1 RPAVRRPGRRHLRR
15 AGGVGDA
22 RVHPAAETVLP
33 GGARGRRV
41 TVKLRRREGRNQHPE
56 RSLPERHAPGLEA
69 RGDAR
74 SRAGPGRAG
83 RPRRRPGR
91 GRARRRGRT
100 AHCPR
105 AGRSRGPRSGAAT
118 RGAQEPVP
126 PGARFPGPGH
136 GPGWRI
142 AAERGA
148 EAAPAR
154 LGHRDLPR
162 PRRAARPALSVTPLA
177 APAAMQPARSVRGI
191 VAMLLAVGFFSLMD
205 GGLKHLAGH
214 YPPLQV
220 AALRGLSALPLVTAW
235 VLLSGRFHTLWRVRW
250 GLHLLRA
257 VLSVGMLAAFA
268 YGLDRMPLAS
278 AYALFFVAPL
288 LITALSVPLLGE
300 KVGPRRW
307 VAIGVGLLGVL
318 VALRPGGQGMAS

>member
-1 RPAVRRPGRRHLRR
+1 M
-15 AGGVGDA
+15 
-22 RVHPAAETVLP
+22 
-33 GGARGRRV
+33 
-41 TVKLRRREGRNQHPE
+41 
-56 RSLPERHAPGLEA
+56 
-69 RGDAR
+69 
-74 SRAGPGRAG
+74 
-83 RPRRRPGR
+83 
-91 GRARRRGRT
+91 
-100 AHCPR
+100 
-105 AGRSRGPRSGAAT
+105 
-118 RGAQEPVP
+118 
-126 PGARFPGPGH
+126 
-136 GPGWRI
+136 
-142 AAERGA
+142 
-148 EAAPAR
+148 
-154 LGHRDLPR
+154 
-162 PRRAARPALSVTPLA
+162 A
-177 APAAMQPARSVRGI
+177 APAAMPPARSVRGI

-318 VALRPGGQGMAS
+318 VALRPGGQGMASLAGLAVLAAATGYALTAVMVRIMHRTDSSQALVFWMIALTAVLASLLALPAWVPLRGSDGWVLAGVGLTGFLGQVAITEAFRSADASVVAPFEYSALAWGLGLDLLIWSTLPDGWTFAGAGIVIASGLYLIHRERVVEAQAREEGGS